1 MERAGTGDDFDS
13 AFSLPLRRPWVGEI
27 HSGHWKSIIEI
38 IEQGGEFLFSSL
50 ALLALAPV
58 MLVIAVAIRLDSSGP
73 SLFIEKR
80 LGRKGINFNCLKL
93 RTMFMNSDERLE
105 KYLENNPP
113 AREEWKRYAK
123 LKSFDPRVTRMGRFL
138 RKHSLDELPQLLNVL
153 KGEMRL
159 IGPRPYL
166 PEEMDKMDK
175 YADTILEITPGITG
189 LWQVSG
195 RNELTFE
202 DRLQMDTWYVR
213 NRRLRLNVTLFLKTF
228 WAILDV
234 RGAY

>member
-1 MERAGTGDDFDS
+1 MARTEDVLAP
-13 AFSLPLRRPWVGEI
+13 AFPLSHECPWVREAY
-27 HSGHWKSIIEI
+27 SDHWKSIIER
-38 IEQGGEFLFSSL
+38 GGEFLFSSL

-58 MLVIAVAIRLDSSGP
+58 MLVIAMAIRLDSSG
-73 SLFIEKR
+73 SFLFIEKR
-80 LGRKGINFNCLKL
+80 LGRKGTNFNCLKF
-93 RTMFMNSDERLE
+93 RTMFMDNEERLK
-105 KYLENNPP
+105 KYLEDDPS
-113 AREEWKRYAK
+113 AREEWEKYAK
-123 LKSFDPRVTRMGRFL
+123 LKSFDPRVTRIGRFL

-166 PEEMDKMDK
+166 PEEMDKMGK
-175 YADTILEITPGITG
+175 YADTILEVKPGITG

-213 NRRLRLNVTLFLKTF
+213 NRSLRLNVTLFLKTF
-228 WAILDV
+228 WAILDG